1 MKQITMAS
9 ERAALLGNS
18 DSEEDDFFLRG
29 PPNSS
34 EKVWIF
40 YLVESKD
47 FSLCIKNVLFLPI
60 LKKIYALYK
69 QCFIFIKPLFWS
81 HLD

>member
-1 MKQITMAS
+1 MAS

-34 EKVWIF
+34 EKV
-40 YLVESKD
+40 
-47 FSLCIKNVLFLPI
+47 
-60 LKKIYALYK
+60 
-69 QCFIFIKPLFWS
+69 
-81 HLD
+81 